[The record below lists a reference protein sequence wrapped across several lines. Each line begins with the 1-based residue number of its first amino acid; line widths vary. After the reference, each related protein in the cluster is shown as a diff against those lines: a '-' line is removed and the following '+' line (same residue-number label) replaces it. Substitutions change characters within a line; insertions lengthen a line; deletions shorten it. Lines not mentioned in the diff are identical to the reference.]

1 MIGCNRIRERR
12 GLRIMILS
20 RHWDIREICDPLFLC
35 GLLLGAAVVIY
46 DLWVCLPERV
56 RVIHRNTEE
65 HVQQVKLV
73 LSVFLFC
80 RCRCRLFSYEFS
92 RRFPFLRA
100 AQRLIRR
107 LDARS
112 DRRRS
117 RKLSEGKLVRRAEG
131 RASGSVSGWTCA
143 RALDVVGSKNG
154 CVFAVGARK
163 FYYWGGGWWCRGARS
178 RRNGGIRSGFRDTQP
193 KSGPLPIVLQF

>member
-1 MIGCNRIRERR
+1 MADICKIRLSQKRLTICRGDMIACSSDGIRERR
-12 GLRIMILS
+12 GLSTRELICLY
-20 RHWDIREICDPLFLC
+20 WDIRKICDPLFVC
-35 GLLLGAAVVIY
+35 CLLLSAAVVIY
-46 DLWVCLPERV
+46 DLDLWVCLPERV
-56 RVIHRNTEE
+56 RGIHRNTEE
-65 HVQQVKLV
+65 HVQQVKLD
-73 LSVFLFC
+73 LSFFLFC
-80 RCRCRLFSYEFS
+80 RCCRCRLFSYEFS

-117 RKLSEGKLVRRAEG
+117 RKLSEGKSVYRAEG

-154 CVFAVGARK
+154 CLFAVGARK
-163 FYYWGGGWWCRGARS
+163 IYELQGG
-178 RRNGGIRSGFRDTQP
+178 
-193 KSGPLPIVLQF
+193 

>member
-1 MIGCNRIRERR
+1 
-12 GLRIMILS
+12 MILICLY
-20 RHWDIREICDPLFLC
+20 WDIRKICDPLFLC
-35 GLLLGAAVVIY
+35 DLLLGATVVIY
-46 DLWVCLPERV
+46 DLWVCLPERRV
-56 RVIHRNTEE
+56 RGIHRNTEE

-73 LSVFLFC
+73 HSFFLFC

-107 LDARS
+107 LDAPL

-117 RKLSEGKLVRRAEG
+117 RKLSEGKSVRRAEG
-131 RASGSVSGWTCA
+131 RAKRICFA
-143 RALDVVGSKNG
+143 LDALDVVGSKNG

-163 FYYWGGGWWCRGARS
+163 FYHWGGR
-178 RRNGGIRSGFRDTQP
+178 
-193 KSGPLPIVLQF
+193 